1 MKKWSW
7 LLIPLSIALAV
18 ALWWFSRADDVP
30 ENLIQGNGRIEATE
44 IDIATTLAGRLDE
57 ILVNEGDFVNN
68 GQILARIRAE
78 NLEAQLLEAEAK
90 HRQAKS
96 AVASAAAQVR
106 ARESDQLAALAT
118 VAQRESEFA
127 AAQQRKERSEKLI
140 ATRAIAAQTVDDDR
154 ANALSAAAAIRAAQA
169 QVAAAEAAVQAAK
182 SEQLGAESTV
192 EATLA
197 TIARIKADIDDCTLR
212 APRNGRIQY
221 RIAETGEVL
230 GVGGKVL
237 NLVDLSDVYMTFFL
251 PETIVGRVALGSPV
265 RLVLDAAPDYVI
277 PAEISYIASVSQF
290 TPKTVETQ
298 SERQKLMFRVKAR
311 IPPELLEKHLEQVK
325 TGLPGVAWLNLD
337 PEQPW
342 PPQLSLKI
350 PQ

>member
-7 LLIPLSIALAV
+7 SLIPLAIALAV
-18 ALWWFSRADDVP
+18 ALWWFSRADDIP

-44 IDIATTLAGRLDE
+44 IDIATTLAGRLEE
-57 ILVNEGDFVNN
+57 ILVNEGDFVNT

-78 NLEAQLLEAEAK
+78 NLEAQLLESEAK

-106 ARESDQLAALAT
+106 ARESDQLAAVAI